1 MTSNRG
7 NQHNAISLQY
17 LQACYFSGDKTLAN
31 KIDAAVRKELHQQL
45 NYYISLGEDKVSEEN
60 IASNA
65 LALLRNQGSNLDGR
79 QMPFANDIL
88 SSYQFLNQLDIW
100 KKEFQ

>member
-7 NQHNAISLQY
+7 NQHNAIALQY
-17 LQACYFSGDKTLAN
+17 LQACYVAGDKDLAK
-31 KIDAAVRKELHQQL
+31 KIDVAVRKELHDQL
-45 NYYISLGEDKVSEEN
+45 RYYISLGDNEVTEEN

-65 LALLRNQGSNLDGR
+65 LAVLRNQGSDLNES
-79 QMPFANDIL
+79 QVQFANDIL

-100 KKEFQ
+100 QKEFQ